1 MDEFLSINVPW
12 ILESSDV
19 LKFELSLLPLDF
31 DSSLTVA
38 SILLHPYSTEG
49 KTSKLV
55 VKEFSTARNT
65 QRDS

>member
-1 MDEFLSINVPW
+1 MDELSSINVPW

-38 SILLHPYSTEG
+38 SILLHPYRMDDT
-49 KTSKLV
+49 TS
-55 VKEFSTARNT
+55 
-65 QRDS
+65 

>member
-1 MDEFLSINVPW
+1 MDELSSINVPW

-38 SILLHPYSTEG
+38 SILLHPYSIEY
-49 KTSKLV
+49 KTPRFVGETILHS
-55 VKEFSTARNT
+55 
-65 QRDS
+65 